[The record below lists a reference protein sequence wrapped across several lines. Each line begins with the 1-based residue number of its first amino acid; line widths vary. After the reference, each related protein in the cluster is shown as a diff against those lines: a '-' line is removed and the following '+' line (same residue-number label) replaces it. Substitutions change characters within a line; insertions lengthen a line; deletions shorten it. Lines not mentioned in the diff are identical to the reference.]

1 MAVIEAGDE
10 VVEALD
16 LLVKVSKM
24 KTISETIKITEGSR
38 GEEATTGG
46 GAEEEALN
54 LTERW
59 LLLTL
64 DRRSLQSRAGEGEEA
79 IPGEEEDLTVK
90 GEEEVDLT
98 TVKEEG
104 EEDSRI
110 VEEEGEEDSRT
121 V

>member
-1 MAVIEAGDE
+1 MN
-10 VVEALD
+10 
-16 LLVKVSKM
+16 LLVKITKM
-24 KTISETIKITEGSR
+24 KTISETIKITEDSKGA
-38 GEEATTGG
+38 EATTGD
-46 GAEEEALN
+46 GAEVEEALD

-59 LLLTL
+59 LWLTL
-64 DRRSLQSRAGEGEEA
+64 NRRNLQSRAGEGEEA

>member
-1 MAVIEAGDE
+1 MDHLA
-10 VVEALD
+10 
-16 LLVKVSKM
+16 KVSKM
-24 KTISETIKITEGSR
+24 KTTSETIKITEDSKGA
-38 GEEATTGG
+38 EATTGG
-46 GAEEEALN
+46 GAEVEKALD
-54 LTERW
+54 LTA
-59 LLLTL
+59 LSLTL
-64 DRRSLQSRAGEGEEA
+64 DRRNLQNQAGEGEEA